1 MKLDRRNKGAALAAP
16 FLALLMML
24 TAGTAWAA
32 AIDVNPVR
40 IDLRRAGESAE
51 LRVSNNDSQPV
62 SVEVVARK
70 WGQDAQG
77 KDILNDT
84 DEILAVPPIFTIA
97 PGGRQ
102 IVRIAF
108 LGQADP
114 IKEGSYR
121 LLITE
126 LNPPAE
132 NQGAAVTMRLQI
144 SMPVFV
150 VPTGQTASPDIQL
163 VATRKSEQGSYVTL
177 HNAGNAHVKL
187 NSVELI
193 GSEGALPAKGEPVVG
208 QARYLLPGTTL
219 ELLVPGNSG
228 VPKLVKITSD
238 RGRGWEHAVA
248 QPE

>member
-1 MKLDRRNKGAALAAP
+1 MKSDQRIKGAALAAP
-16 FLALLMML
+16 FLALIIML
-24 TAGTAWAA
+24 TAGAACAA

-51 LRVSNNDSQPV
+51 LRVSNKDSQPV

-70 WGQDAQG
+70 WDQDAQG
-77 KDILNDT
+77 KDILKDT
-84 DEILAVPPIFTIA
+84 DEVLAVPPIFTIA

-114 IKEGSYR
+114 IKEVSYR

-144 SMPVFV
+144 NMPVFV
-150 VPTGQTASPDIQL
+150 APVSQKASPDIQL
-163 VATRKSEQGSYVTL
+163 VSTRKSEQGTYVALRNT
-177 HNAGNAHVKL
+177 GSGHVKL
-187 NSVELI
+187 KSVELT
-193 GSEGALPAKGEPVVG
+193 GSEAALPAKGEPVVG

-219 ELLVPGNSG
+219 ELLVPGNPG
-228 VPKLVKITSD
+228 LPKLVKITSD